1 MSDDMQGLTRIDGWF
16 SCPGSGGDW
25 QMWRNNDG
33 FIELYRTKK
42 VEYTPVEQEDGTTK
56 MVRTYH
62 SGLER
67 KVTFAR
73 EPNDLFAYFSKRTS
87 RHKQGRDPGPDRPVR
102 RGRETDSTTGAP

>member
-42 VEYTPVEQEDGTTK
+42 VEDDGTK
-56 MVRTYH
+56 H
-62 SGLER
+62 GIER

-73 EPNDLFAYFSKRTS
+73 EPNELFAYFSKRTS
-87 RHKQGRDPGPDRPVR
+87 RHKQGRDPDQIDLYEESEKLTAEQERHEQEP
-102 RGRETDSTTGAP
+102 